1 MTAPQMT
8 APLTAAR
15 SIDTSARN
23 RLRRIGAMMLRHLY
37 LMRSSWLRLFDLMY
51 WPLLQMVMWGFI
63 NTFLATQSSWVLR
76 GGGLLIGAVLL
87 WDILVRG
94 QFGMTLSL
102 LEELWSRNFAN
113 LFVAPLRPV
122 EYGLALMGMSIIR
135 SLVSVLPSAL
145 LAIPLFHYSI
155 FAMGLPL
162 VAFYAVLMMSGWA
175 AGLFI
180 CSLLIRFG
188 LAAESFAWASVFLL
202 APICGVYYPIG
213 TLPAWMQ
220 HISWLLPP
228 TYVFEGMRSVM
239 LNHVFRLD
247 LLLEA
252 VGISVIYI
260 AIGLGVF
267 LAAFRSARERGQL
280 LQTGE

>member
-1 MTAPQMT
+1 MSA
-8 APLTAAR
+8 TAAPMR
-15 SIDTSARN
+15 TLPSSGDSV
-23 RLRRIGAMMLRHLY
+23 RRIGAMMLRHLY

-76 GGGLLIGAVLL
+76 TGGLLIGAVLL

-94 QFGMTLSL
+94 QFGMTISL

-113 LFVAPLRPV
+113 LFVAPLRPA
-122 EYGLALMGMSIIR
+122 EYGVALMGMSVIR

-162 VAFYAVLMMSGWA
+162 IAFYAVLMVTGWA
-175 AGLFI
+175 AGLMI
-180 CSLLIRFG
+180 CAMLIRFG

-202 APICGVYYPIG
+202 APICGVYYPVA
-213 TLPAWMQ
+213 TLPPWLQ
-220 HISWLLPP
+220 YVSWALPP

-239 LNHVFRLD
+239 LQHVFRLD
-247 LLLEA
+247 LIIEGVALN
-252 VGISVIYI
+252 VVYI
-260 AIGLGVF
+260 AIGLAVF
-267 LAAFRSARERGQL
+267 LIAFHTARERGQL